1 MAMLLAAGAMLGAW
15 ADTED
20 VGGKSCTL
28 SVKVT
33 PNGKAV
39 ATLTYDTGN
48 KTKTG
53 KPVYYKPSCSTVVLP
68 DEAPDPKAFTGSVY
82 MYFAPSADNN
92 FPGGGDCVYVSVGH

>member
-39 ATLTYDTGN
+39 ATLTYDTGKKG
-48 KTKTG
+48 KT
-53 KPVYYKPSCSTVVLP
+53 VYYKPTCSTVVIPHTTPEYYSQSKQFSGEVDL
-68 DEAPDPKAFTGSVY
+68 
-82 MYFAPSADNN
+82 YFAPSAGNN
-92 FPGGGDCVYVSVGH
+92 FPGWGGYEMVP